1 MRAVRAG
8 TLVGAALLLAA
19 AGSCTGS
26 SAPGMPTVTVQ
37 TFTGR
42 LTDPSGDAVPQPSVA
57 VSPDLVAAVIE
68 VSGGT
73 VDVGV
78 ALAAG
83 TLSLSQTMCAVL
95 FDTDENA
102 STGSPGVDSDG
113 SDAPV
118 IGVDYMLTAISPR
131 DSMRAQVLRATGPNQ
146 FTSVGSTPVLLTSPD
161 QIRLS
166 LPLAALGNDDG
177 RLRFSLTCAQWI
189 SDTTA
194 SGITDYMPDSG
205 SPPALVR

>member
-1 MRAVRAG
+1 MRAIGTRA
-8 TLVGAALLLAA
+8 LAGAAVLAA
-19 AGSCTGS
+19 IAGCAGSS
-26 SAPGMPTVTVQ
+26 SPGTPTVTVQ

-42 LTDPSGDAVPQPSVA
+42 LTDPSGDAVPRPSVA

-68 VSGGT
+68 VGGGT

-83 TLSLSQTMCAVL
+83 SLSPSQMMCAVL

-102 STGSPGVDSDG
+102 STGSPGVDGEG
-113 SDAPV
+113 SDAPLM
-118 IGVDYMLTAISPR
+118 GVDYMLSAISPR

-146 FTSVGSTPVLLTSPD
+146 FTVVGSAPVLLTSPD

-189 SDTTA
+189 SDTA
-194 SGITDYMPDSG
+194 VSGITDYMPDLG